1 LNLSLINKGINNPFY
16 VCSTL
21 KLEQEKYSIMTT
33 PKKPKQ
39 NRQTI
44 SYLSRRFEEVGLN
57 PNKRHGQNFLIDL
70 NLIQLLAR
78 SAEVGPNDVV
88 LEIGTGMGSLTGML
102 AEDAAVVV
110 TVEIDEYLY
119 QMASEE
125 LEDFDNI
132 LMLKQDAL
140 KNKNKMHDNVTN
152 AVKQQLAEGKNRVFK
167 LAANLPYNVATPIIS
182 NFLRSDV
189 IPATMTVT
197 IQKELADRLVATPG
211 SKDYGGLSV
220 WVQSLCD
227 VSIVRIMSPKVFWP
241 RPKVDSA
248 IIHIVHR
255 PERRA
260 ALGDIDFFYAFVR
273 AMFFHRRKFM
283 RSVAVSAFKGQLTKP
298 QVDEVLQQLDIGS
311 DARTEQLK
319 MSEMQTLCEAF
330 RQQVI
335 KVTGEANPVMA
346 NQGG

>member
-1 LNLSLINKGINNPFY
+1 
-16 VCSTL
+16 
-21 KLEQEKYSIMTT
+21 MTT

-44 SYLSRRFEEVGLN
+44 SYLSQRFEEVGLN

-70 NLIQLLAR
+70 NLIHLLAR

-102 AEDAAVVV
+102 AEDAAVVI

-132 LMLKQDAL
+132 IMLKQDAL
-140 KNKNKMHDNVTN
+140 KNKNKMDANVTN
-152 AVKQQLAEGKNRVFK
+152 AVKQQLAEDENRVFK
-167 LAANLPYNVATPIIS
+167 IAANLPYNVATPIIS

-211 SKDYGGLSV
+211 SKDYGALSV

-260 ALGDIDFFYAFVR
+260 AFGDIDFFYAFVR

-283 RSVAVSAFKGQLTKP
+283 RSVAVSAFKEQLTKP
-298 QVDEVLQQLDIGS
+298 QVDEVLGQLSIGP
-311 DARTEQLK
+311 DARTEQLT
-319 MSEMQTLCEAF
+319 MEEMQVLCEAF

-335 KVTGEANPVMA
+335 KVTGETRPVMA
-346 NQGG
+346 NQGS

>member
-1 LNLSLINKGINNPFY
+1 
-16 VCSTL
+16 
-21 KLEQEKYSIMTT
+21 MTT

-44 SYLSRRFEEVGLN
+44 SYLSQRFEEVGLN

-70 NLIQLLAR
+70 NLIHLLAR

-102 AEDAAVVV
+102 AEDAAVVI

-132 LMLKQDAL
+132 IMLKQDAL
-140 KNKNKMHDNVTN
+140 KNKNKMDANVTN
-152 AVKQQLAEGKNRVFK
+152 AVKQQLAEDENRVFK
-167 LAANLPYNVATPIIS
+167 IAANLPYNVATPIIS

-197 IQKELADRLVATPG
+197 IQKELADRLVAEPG
-211 SKDYGGLSV
+211 SKDYGALSV

-255 PERRA
+255 PERRE
-260 ALGDIDFFYAFVR
+260 ALADVDFFYAFVR

-298 QVDEVLQQLDIGS
+298 QVDEVLEKLSIGA
-311 DARTEQLK
+311 DARTEQLT

-330 RQQVI
+330 RQQLV
-335 KVTGEANPVMA
+335 KVTGQARPAMA
-346 NQGG
+346 NQGL

>member
-1 LNLSLINKGINNPFY
+1 
-16 VCSTL
+16 
-21 KLEQEKYSIMTT
+21 MTT

-78 SAEVGPNDVV
+78 SAAIGPNDVV

-102 AEDAAVVV
+102 ADDAAVVI
-110 TVEIDEYLY
+110 TVEIDEYLH

-125 LEDFDNI
+125 LEDYDNI
-132 LMLKQDAL
+132 IMLKQDAL
-140 KNKNKMHDNVTN
+140 KNKNRMHDKVIN
-152 AVKQQLAEGKNRVFK
+152 AIKQQLAQDGSRVFK

-189 IPATMTVT
+189 VPDTMTVT
-197 IQKELADRLVATPG
+197 IQKELADRLVAKPG
-211 SKDYGGLSV
+211 SKDYGALSI

-227 VSIVRIMSPKVFWP
+227 VSIVRVMSPKVFWP

-248 IIHIVHR
+248 IIHIQHH
-255 PERRA
+255 PERRSA
-260 ALGDIDFFYAFVR
+260 FSDLDFFYAFVR

-283 RSVAVSAFKGQLTKP
+283 RSVAISAFKGQLSKP
-298 QVDEVLQQLDIGS
+298 QVDEVLAGQEIGA
-311 DARTEQLK
+311 DARTEQLD
-319 MSEMQTLCEAF
+319 MHQLQQLCESF

-335 KVTGEANPVMA
+335 AVTGQSNPVMA
-346 NQGG
+346 NQGH

>member
-1 LNLSLINKGINNPFY
+1 MS
-16 VCSTL
+16 
-21 KLEQEKYSIMTT
+21 T

-44 SYLSRRFEEVGLN
+44 SYLSQRFEEVGLN

-140 KNKNKMHDNVTN
+140 KNKNRMHENVTN
-152 AVKQQLAEGKNRVFK
+152 AVKQQLAEDEKRVFK
-167 LAANLPYNVATPIIS
+167 IAANLPYNVATPIIS
-182 NFLRSDV
+182 NFLRSEV
-189 IPATMTVT
+189 VPATMTVT

-211 SKDYGGLSV
+211 SKDYGALSV

-260 ALGDIDFFYAFVR
+260 AFGDLDFFYAFVR

-298 QVDEVLQQLDIGS
+298 QVDEVLGELSIEA
-311 DARTEQLK
+311 DARTEQLN
-319 MSEMQTLCEAF
+319 MAEMQTLCEAF

-335 KVTGEANPVMA
+335 KVTGEEKPVMA
-346 NQGG
+346 NQGA